1 MEICGP
7 IMGSLNSTNNLGQWL
22 QLEDLLANNW
32 RLVIAKHEIVNSSN
46 KRSLDVGITRSQ
58 IKDSLLFEHGTEE

>member
-1 MEICGP
+1 
-7 IMGSLNSTNNLGQWL
+7 MGSLNSTNNLGQWL

-32 RLVIAKHEIVNSSN
+32 QLVIANHEIVISSN

-58 IKDSLLFEHGTEE
+58 TKDSLLFEHGTEE